1 MCSSDL
7 RGKYIRKYRDVM
19 DKLELKAYGKINL
32 GLDVIR
38 KRPDGYHDLD
48 MVMQM
53 VDVYDDVTLTRLE
66 GTEIVVRTDTAV
78 LSNGKDNLAY
88 MAAKMLMDE
97 FGIVQGLEITIRKRI
112 PIAGGMA
119 GGSSDCAATL
129 TGVNQM
135 FNLELSKEELM
146 ERGVRLGADVPYC
159 ILGGTAIARGIG
171 EILTPLPTPPK
182 CHVIIAKPPVS
193 VSTAFVYG
201 NIKPDEIE
209 KRPDIEAMVSAIKA
223 QDLYKLAKSLYNVME
238 DITVPQY
245 PVIQEI
251 KTIMLENGALNS
263 IMSGSGP
270 TVFGLYDDIEKAE
283 QTVKLLKAKGLTEQL
298 YLTKFI

>member
-1 MCSSDL
+1 
-7 RGKYIRKYRDVM
+7 M

-53 VDVYDDVTLTRLE
+53 VDVYDDVILTQIE

-78 LSNGKDNLAY
+78 LSNGTDNLAY
-88 MAAKMLMDE
+88 MAARMLMDE
-97 FGIVQGLEITIRKRI
+97 FGITQGLEITIKKRI

-129 TGVNQM
+129 KGVNQM
-135 FNLELSKEELM
+135 FDLGLSKEELM

-171 EILTPLPTPPK
+171 EILTPLPTPPE

-201 NIKPDEIE
+201 NIRPDKIE
-209 KRPDIEAMVSAIKA
+209 RRPDIEAMVSAIKT
-223 QDLYKLAKSLYNVME
+223 QDLYKLAESLYNVME

-245 PVIQEI
+245 PIIQEI
-251 KTIMLENGALNS
+251 KTVMLDNGALNS

-283 QTVKLLKAKGLTEQL
+283 QTVELLKAKELTEQL
-298 YLTKFI
+298 YLTKFIRQELIRLGMSNI